1 MFIQY
6 EEVFD
11 SAENITQEM
20 DEVIRETMEAVAEE
34 LEWEVKRLAATTLEE
49 TLTTYIEDLR
59 VDVQDTEIRIELVG
73 ELSGAVEAG
82 SEPFDLKPGF
92 MGGALTKIIPLTGAG
107 PDGTRMGLRFRTAP
121 FSKRQPSKPWHH
133 PGIKPRGLISKAW
146 EKVESA
152 DIDRIFEEKFSARMS
167 V

>member
-11 SAENITQEM
+11 SGDDLIAEMEK
-20 DEVIRETMEAVAEE
+20 VIEETMEAVAEE
-34 LEWEVKRLAATTLEE
+34 LEWEIKRLAAHTLEE

-59 VDVQDTEIRIELVG
+59 VDVHGTEIQISLIG
-73 ELSGAVEAG
+73 ELSGAVEGG

-92 MGGALTKIIPLTGAG
+92 MGGGLSKVIPLTGAG
-107 PDGTRMGLRFRTAP
+107 PDGNRVGLRFRTAP

-133 PGIKPRGLISKAW
+133 PGIKPRGLVSKAY